1 MTLAK
6 FGTAAAL
13 IIALAGPAGAM
24 PLTGA
29 GAPQRPAAQIET
41 VQWGYGGGYGH
52 GHDRSYERGHHY
64 GWRHHGPRCWTE
76 RIVHRTPWG
85 PRVDYR
91 RVCR

>member
-1 MTLAK
+1 MTFAK

-13 IIALAGPAGAM
+13 IIGLTGAASAM
-24 PLTGA
+24 PLM
-29 GAPQRPAAQIET
+29 APERPAAAVEH
-41 VQWGYGGGYGH
+41 VQWGGH
-52 GHDRSYERGHHY
+52 GWGHGGRGHHH

-91 RVCR
+91 RICR

>member
-1 MTLAK
+1 MTFAR
-6 FGTAAAL
+6 FSTAAAL
-13 IIALAGPAGAM
+13 VIG
-24 PLTGA
+24 LTGA
-29 GAPQRPAAQIET
+29 ASALPLMAPERPAAQVEQA
-41 VQWGYGGGYGH
+41 QWRH
-52 GHDRSYERGHHY
+52 GHQDRGHHD